1 MRTGPGQARLAALC
15 VSGQTSPRTG
25 HAIDVAGPNSGVNF
39 PKQLTYNGRIHG
51 MGIASTRLPGG
62 RRVCPMNNTMI
73 TDWGND
79 TRHFLIRRLTI
90 PLPPGA
96 TKSASRLA

>member
-39 PKQLTYNGRIHG
+39 PKQLTYNGRTHG
-51 MGIASTRLPGG
+51 MGIASTTA
-62 RRVCPMNNTMI
+62 RRAAGMSNEQH
-73 TDWGND
+73 DD
-79 TRHFLIRRLTI
+79 Y
-90 PLPPGA
+90 
-96 TKSASRLA
+96 